1 MGLYIIV
8 IERLPSKEVSERR
21 GITRR
26 SVFIN
31 RRVKGNDTA
40 IRRSSVRRRRS
51 VLVLPKGEVDA
62 DQGRDSTSI
71 RTSGKA

>member
-40 IRRSSVRRRRS
+40 IRRS
-51 VLVLPKGEVDA
+51 
-62 DQGRDSTSI
+62 
-71 RTSGKA
+71 